1 MSGKIQANPI
11 PGLVALFGSGE
22 TSPIGRK
29 IFDFVL
35 RKLPPQPRIALL
47 ETPAGFELNSSQVIG
62 RVGDFICHRLQ
73 NYQPRLSIVPARMRG
88 TPFSPDNPEILQ
100 PLLEADL
107 IFMGPGSPTYAIRQ
121 LQDSLAWHYLVAR
134 HHMGAALVLASAA
147 TIAISAYA
155 LPVYEIYKVGED
167 LHWKQGLDFFG
178 LYGLPIIFVPHWN
191 NNDGGEELD
200 TSRCFMGN
208 TRFSR
213 LLEMMPIDLIVMGI
227 DERTA
232 LIIDMQERICHVM
245 GSGGVTLILSGKFQ
259 VHSRSLYLKDEE
271 NVEREER
278 LLSRTYYFKSGESF
292 PMDEYFPV
300 DIPFI
305 KGIDIRADILEQ
317 VEKAHGHIE
326 ANRQAA
332 QNQKQIEFLQE
343 IPVEIQELVVERQS
357 ARERKDWNSADILRK
372 KIASL
377 GWQLV
382 DTPEGTRVVKE

>member
-1 MSGKIQANPI
+1 MLGSIMTNLT

-22 TSPIGRK
+22 TSPSGRK

-35 RKLPPQPRIALL
+35 SRLPAQPHIVML

-62 RVGDFICHRLQ
+62 KVGDFICHRLQ

-134 HHMGAALVLASAA
+134 HFMGASLVLASAA

-191 NNDGGEELD
+191 NNDGGADLD
-200 TSRCFMGN
+200 TSRCFMGRS
-208 TRFSR
+208 RFSQ
-213 LLEMMPIDLIVMGI
+213 LLEMIPKDSIVIGI

-245 GSGGVTLILSGKFQ
+245 GAGGVTMVLSGKFH
-259 VHSRSLYLKDEE
+259 VHSRLVNLSDKDK
-271 NVEREER
+271 VERGER

-292 PMDEYFPV
+292 PLDEYIPV
-300 DIPFI
+300 DTPF
-305 KGIDIRADILEQ
+305 KNFAIRSEFFEQ
-317 VEKAHGHIE
+317 VEKVQGHIE

-343 IPVEIQELVVERQS
+343 IPVEIQELVAERQS
-357 ARERKDWNSADILRK
+357 ARERKDWKSADILRQ

-382 DTPEGTRVVKE
+382 DTPEGTKVVKE